1 MKLKGNQDIYIRKHR
16 LNSWQAVRQKSS
28 SLLHTNSRW
37 DCVTAK
43 LIPLIWG
50 WGPLRGF
57 KIRLKW
63 SWGLKRLLCFWL
75 EWWMDEWISHTN
87 VRGTI
92 ISRVLQIFHSSESI
106 SLSGVTTGLRR
117 ILLLWVRDECC
128 SWKFSTLWRKEHK
141 LVKGPFTFEKTQQR
155 NESLF
160 WLHVVLWG
168 LFKIP
173 WLHLHWCTWSEY
185 WGYTRID
192 LSVW

>member
-1 MKLKGNQDIYIRKHR
+1 MT
-16 LNSWQAVRQKSS
+16 SCATKSS
-28 SLLHTNSRW
+28 SLLHANSRW

-50 WGPLRGF
+50 WGPWRGF

-92 ISRVLQIFHSSESI
+92 ISRVLQIYHSSALI
-106 SLSGVTTGLRR
+106 SLSGVTTGLRG

-128 SWKFSTLWRKEHK
+128 YWKFSTLWCEGHK
-141 LVKGPFTFEKTQQR
+141 LVEGKGEWKDTAKKWEFVLASR
-155 NESLF
+155 C
-160 WLHVVLWG
+160 VV
-168 LFKIP
+168 
-173 WLHLHWCTWSEY
+173 
-185 WGYTRID
+185 R
-192 LSVW
+192 VV